1 MNFHFPKIM
10 AAKLR
15 KLSMLT
21 GVPVAEIVRRAV
33 AEYLAKQGA

>member
-1 MNFHFPKIM
+1 MNFHFPKAV

-15 KLSMLT
+15 KLSARS

-33 AEYLAKQGA
+33 IAYLLQHGE